1 LQVQG
6 DQQLEE
12 EEEAEQNGPIEIT
25 DDVEHAA

>member
-6 DQQLEE
+6 DQQLE